1 MFRTNHDRI
10 EQAENMGKTKH
21 SQFLLTA
28 SALAIGA
35 AGIPAAAQQIIAN
48 GVTLQVPADTVIATK
63 TAGPALTAYDHG
75 TIEALGPL
83 TITTTGTQANGAYAW
98 NGTINLAGGTITTAG
113 EHAVGLSSNTGTI
126 TSSGSLTIR
135 TSGNFGAIGIGA
147 LSSTMTLDGAVDI
160 ATTGNRSMGLALAT
174 GSTGSSNG
182 SLIIKTAG
190 NDLAHGIAL
199 GASNITLDGAVD
211 IATSGDTSS
220 GLAANQSTVTSN
232 GPLIIK
238 TAGAESHGAFAVDG
252 STIEILSGDITTQGT
267 AAAGI
272 YSQFYRASR
281 VNTVSIANGTLKSE
295 LGDLVRSDGGKLDV
309 TLNAMTTGNGS
320 GRVLNVLNDAAGNR
334 GAVNLK
340 AINTG
345 LQGHVFA
352 AAGNTANVSLVGSTL
367 TGAADNATNLSLDAG
382 STWTMTEGSTVS
394 DTVAN
399 AGTITFA
406 PPGAGGFKTLTT
418 RNYVG
423 NQGSVALNTVLG
435 ADGSPS
441 DRIVIDGG
449 AATGRTGLVIH
460 NLAGKGAPTTDG
472 IKVVDAINDGMT
484 NADAFFLGNG
494 DYVTQDGQNAK
505 VDGAYAY
512 TLNRS
517 PVSNGTDVYGDSQA
531 SNDWYLRSRYQPGV
545 PAYESYP
552 AALLILNRL
561 PTLSQRTGDR
571 YWRDQVQTACQ
582 DSASRSACAPSQGLT
597 ADDQDGTATMIRGNN
612 VWARIEGLH
621 GRQQPGNTTSRA
633 DHDYNLWKL
642 QAGVDGQLYRSDAG
656 KLIGGVT
663 VHYGQVKTDIS
674 STVGNGRI
682 DTFGYGLGGTLT
694 WYGANGFYLDAQG
707 HVTQYESDL
716 HSRTLGRSLAQGND
730 GSGHALS
737 LEGGKRITLSEY
749 WTLTPQAQ
757 LTWSSIDFDS
767 FTDPYGA
774 RVSLDQ
780 GDSLKGRL
788 GLALEHERSGKD
800 ANGKASRA
808 KVYGI
813 VNLTNE
819 FLDGTRVDVSGT
831 ELSSRAETLAG
842 AIGLGGAYSWANDK
856 YTVYAEVAAD
866 TSLKNFADSYEV
878 GGTFGLRVRF

>member
-35 AGIPAAAQQIIAN
+35 AGIPVAAQQIIAN
-48 GVTLQVPADTVIATK
+48 GVTLQVPADTVITTK
-63 TAGPALTAYDHG
+63 AAGETAGSALATSHRG
-75 TIEALGPL
+75 TIQALGPV
-83 TITTTGTQANGAYAW
+83 TITTTGTQAHGTYASGK
-98 NGTINLAGGTITTAG
+98 GTINLVGGTITTTGDSAAG
-113 EHAVGLSSNTGTI
+113 LPSYDGTI

-135 TSGNFGAIGIGA
+135 TSGNFYAVGIGA
-147 LSSTMTLDGAVDI
+147 HASTTTLDGAVDI
-160 ATTGNRSMGLALAT
+160 ATRGDTAT
-174 GSTGSSNG
+174 G
-182 SLIIKTAG
+182 L
-190 NDLAHGIAL
+190 LAYR
-199 GASNITLDGAVD
+199 
-211 IATSGDTSS
+211 
-220 GLAANQSTVTSN
+220 STVTSN
-232 GPLIIK
+232 GSLAIK
-238 TAGAESHGAFAVDG
+238 TAGMFSHGVFALDG
-252 STIEILSGDITTQGT
+252 STIDISRGDITTQGT
-267 AAAGI
+267 FAAGI
-272 YSQFYRASR
+272 YSSFHSGNR
-281 VNTVSIANGTLKSE
+281 VSTVSIANGTLKSE
-295 LGDLVRSDGGKLDV
+295 LGDLVRSDGGNLDV

-320 GRVLNVLNDAAGNR
+320 GLVLNVLDDAFGNP

-340 AINTG
+340 AISTG
-345 LQGHVFA
+345 LQGRVFA

-382 STWTMTEGSTVS
+382 SVWTMTEGSTVS

-460 NLAGKGAPTTDG
+460 NIAGKGAPTTDG
-472 IKVVDAINDGMT
+472 IKVVDAINGGMT

-517 PVSNGTDVYGDSQA
+517 PVSNGADVYGDSQA

-545 PAYESYP
+545 PAYEAYP

-561 PTLSQRTGDR
+561 PTLSQRTGGR

-582 DSASRSACAPSQGLT
+582 DAAGGSACAPSQGLT
-597 ADDQDGTATMIRGNN
+597 ADDQDGTAAMIRGNN

-621 GRQQPGNTTSRA
+621 GRQQPGDTTSRT
-633 DHDYNLWKL
+633 DYDYNLWKL

-682 DTFGYGLGGTLT
+682 DTSGYGLGGTLT

-707 HVTQYESDL
+707 QVTQYESDL
-716 HSRTLGRSLAQGND
+716 HSRTLGRSLAKGND

-831 ELSSRAETLAG
+831 ELNSRAEALAG

-878 GGTFGLRVRF
+878 GGTVGLRVRF